1 MRLVV
6 ARLTSRAAM
15 LLRADNAYGLQMSK
29 FWQRVSTWVEAI
41 RKSGHIDACI
51 IIDTQNFNTA
61 MLKSSL
67 FGEISMR
74 GFDGSNLTGV
84 FRISQLPTT
93 ILLLFLQGNKTCG
106 LPTPIEWRMEGT
118 VLQNGTN
125 YCQNTPVLQTTRVG
139 DPDTNENESESPI
152 VSDRQR

>member
-1 MRLVV
+1 
-6 ARLTSRAAM
+6 M

-125 YCQNTPVLQTTRVG
+125 ALVFTVKIHQCCKRQELVIQTPMKMRV
-139 DPDTNENESESPI
+139 SPP
-152 VSDRQR
+152 